1 MLKYIRALQTCCFP
15 LPSRK
20 RERHEI
26 EQIHNE
32 LSQRLSRGDRAR
44 LQCLM
49 DQAESLRRLTAEDH
63 FAAGVALGWHL
74 REEMQ
79 CEGILV
85 KEQTEGGSCD
95 GKATSIR

>member
-20 RERHEI
+20 RELREI
-26 EQIHNE
+26 ARIHQDLNG
-32 LSQRLSRGDRAR
+32 RLSRSERAR

-49 DQAESLRRLTAEDH
+49 DQTESLRKLTAEDH

-74 REEMQ
+74 REELQ
-79 CEGILV
+79 REEILV
-85 KEQTEGGSCD
+85 KEQTEGGSCS

>member
-26 EQIHNE
+26 EQIHQE
-32 LSQRLSRGDRAR
+32 LNGRLNRGERAR

-49 DQAESLRRLTAEDH
+49 DQTESLRKLTAEDH
-63 FAAGVALGWHL
+63 FTAGVALGWHL

-79 CEGILV
+79 REKILV
-85 KEQTEGGSCD
+85 KEQTEGGSCS

>member
-1 MLKYIRALQTCCFP
+1 MLKYIRALHTCCFP

-26 EQIHNE
+26 EQIHQE
-32 LSQRLSRGDRAR
+32 LNGRLNRRERAR

-49 DQAESLRRLTAEDH
+49 NQTESLRRLTAEDH

-74 REEMQ
+74 REELQ
-79 CEGILV
+79 REGILV
-85 KEQTEGGSCD
+85 KEQTEGGSCG
-95 GKATSIR
+95 GKATSVR

>member
-1 MLKYIRALQTCCFP
+1 MLKYMRALQTCCFP

-20 RERHEI
+20 RELREV

-32 LSQRLSRGDRAR
+32 LNQRLSRGERAR

-49 DQAESLRRLTAEDH
+49 DQTESLRKLMMEDH

-74 REEMQ
+74 REELQ
-79 CEGILV
+79 REEILV
-85 KEQTEGGSCD
+85 KEQTEGGSCG

>member
-26 EQIHNE
+26 EQIHQE
-32 LSQRLSRGDRAR
+32 LNGRLNRRERAR

-49 DQAESLRRLTAEDH
+49 NQTESLRRLTAEDH

-74 REEMQ
+74 REELQ
-79 CEGILV
+79 REGILV
-85 KEQTEGGSCD
+85 KEQTEGGSCG
-95 GKATSIR
+95 GKATSVR

>member
-20 RERHEI
+20 RELREI
-26 EQIHNE
+26 EQIHQE
-32 LSQRLSRGDRAR
+32 LNGRLNRRGRAR

-49 DQAESLRRLTAEDH
+49 DRTESLRKLTAEDH
-63 FAAGVALGWHL
+63 FTAGVALGWHL

-79 CEGILV
+79 REGILSEAQ
-85 KEQTEGGSCD
+85 KEGGSCS
-95 GKATSIR
+95 GKATSVR

>member
-26 EQIHNE
+26 EQIHQE
-32 LSQRLSRGDRAR
+32 LNGRLNRRERAR

-49 DQAESLRRLTAEDH
+49 NQTESLRRLTAEDH

-74 REEMQ
+74 REELQ
-79 CEGILV
+79 REGILST
-85 KEQTEGGSCD
+85 EQAEGGSCG
-95 GKATSIR
+95 GKATSVR

>member
-1 MLKYIRALQTCCFP
+1 MLKYMRALQTCCFP

-20 RERHEI
+20 RELREV

-32 LSQRLSRGDRAR
+32 LNQRLSRGERAR

-49 DQAESLRRLTAEDH
+49 DQTESLRKLMMEDH

-74 REEMQ
+74 REELQ
-79 CEGILV
+79 QEGILST
-85 KEQTEGGSCD
+85 EQTEGESCG
-95 GKATSIR
+95 GKATSVR

>member
-20 RERHEI
+20 RELHKM

-32 LSQRLSRGDRAR
+32 LNQRLSRGERAR

-49 DQAESLRRLTAEDH
+49 DQTESLRRLTAEDH
-63 FAAGVALGWHL
+63 FASGVALGWHL
-74 REEMQ
+74 REELQ
-79 CEGILV
+79 REGILST
-85 KEQTEGGSCD
+85 EQTEGGSCS
-95 GKATSIR
+95 GKTTSIR

>member
-20 RERHEI
+20 RERREI
-26 EQIHNE
+26 EQIHQE
-32 LSQRLSRGDRAR
+32 LNGRLNRRDRAR

-49 DQAESLRRLTAEDH
+49 DKTESLRRLTAEDH

-74 REEMQ
+74 REELQ
-79 CEGILV
+79 REGILST
-85 KEQTEGGSCD
+85 EQAEGGSCG
-95 GKATSIR
+95 GKATSVR